1 MRLKDAGEILGSGN
15 KEYGAGTG
23 EDEAGERVPFDDG
36 GK

>member
-1 MRLKDAGEILGSGN
+1 MRLKDAGEISRSEN

-23 EDEAGERVPFDDG
+23 EDEAGQRVPFDDR